1 MSALEDLKYAE
12 ATEVDFFAEWC
23 EEHLR
28 HSVDR
33 WAGLPVVWEPWQ
45 LEFFEEA
52 LSCNDRGVPYWS
64 NVALVV
70 PRKNGKTL
78 MLAAWAMYRLIL
90 DEDLPEILLAA
101 ATDKQAGRLFEQCIN
116 FLRKNPRLD
125 RMVHRRES
133 FGEIVNVAT
142 GGKIIRLPS
151 SGETLDGFNPSLAI
165 CDELHA
171 WGTPTRRRVWTSL
184 NTGDAARERVQ
195 IVAITTAGNASDRT
209 TGILGKMIDA
219 NEAAGECQREEGLTI
234 SRNHPART
242 ILYNYSAATKDPSN
256 TKAMKL
262 ANPASWITEEF
273 LARKAANPEL
283 SNAEVLQLH
292 GCVWAESV
300 ESWIDLAAWEACRRP
315 PIDCVIPNEADV
327 YVGIDIGL
335 THDSSAVAVAW
346 IDDGAVS
353 GDAGAIV
360 LNTTVWSAVPGQPAD
375 VTVPGGKMDLEL
387 IEDHI
392 RYLGQRYNLVEVAY
406 DPRFFERGAQEL
418 SDTFVMVQMNQNS
431 APMYDAYQTWYQM
444 INEGKLRHDGDGVLS
459 SHVFATA
466 AQKTERGW
474 KISKIRSSQRIDA
487 VPAASMAVY
496 RAEVNANVDG
506 GVVYG

>member
-1 MSALEDLKYAE
+1 MSALAELKYAE
-12 ATEVDFFAEWC
+12 ATEVDYFSAWC
-23 EEHLR
+23 EENLR

-45 LEFFEEA
+45 REFFEEA
-52 LSCNDRGVPYWS
+52 MSCDERAVPYWS

-90 DEDLPEILLAA
+90 DEDQPEILLAA

-116 FLRKNPRLD
+116 FLRKNPRLNNQ
-125 RMVHRRES
+125 VHRRES
-133 FGEIVNVAT
+133 FGEIVNQNT

-195 IVAITTAGNASDRT
+195 IVAITTAGNASDRS
-209 TGILGKMIDA
+209 TGILGRMIDA
-219 NEAAGECQREEGLTI
+219 NEIAGECQREPGLTI
-234 SRNHPART
+234 SRNHDAKT
-242 ILYNYSAATKDPSN
+242 ILYNYSAPTKDPN
-256 TKAMKL
+256 QVDKMKL
-262 ANPASWITEEF
+262 ANPASWISTDF
-273 LARKAANPEL
+273 LKRKAANPEL
-283 SNAEVLQLH
+283 SNSEVLQLH
-292 GCVWAESV
+292 GCVWAEAV
-300 ESWIDLAAWEACRRP
+300 EAWIPLDAWEGCRTKP
-315 PIDCVIPNEADV
+315 EECIIPNDAEV
-327 YVGIDIGL
+327 YVGIDVGL
-335 THDSSAVAVAW
+335 THDSSAVVIAW
-346 IDDGAVS
+346 PHDEV
-353 GDAGAIV
+353 IV
-360 LNTTVWSAVPGQPAD
+360 LNTTVWSAVPGQPAH

-387 IEDHI
+387 LEDHI
-392 RYLGQRYNLVEVAY
+392 KFLGEKYNLVEVAY
-406 DPRFFERGAQEL
+406 DPRYFERGAQEL
-418 SDTFVMVQMNQNS
+418 EETFVMVQMNQNS
-431 APMYDAYQTWYQM
+431 APMADAYQTWYQC
-444 INEGKLRHDGDGVLS
+444 ILERRLRHDGDGVLS

-466 AQKTERGW
+466 ATKTDRGW

-487 VPAASMAVY
+487 VPAGAMAVY